1 MKLRKL
7 FFAAVFAF
15 AGAFCFSQVSVDPS
29 DEFYKYAL
37 IWENRG
43 LVSNVPP
50 IRPYPLANVKSILQE
65 VIETGCEKDKEIA
78 TEIYERVT
86 GKPYHITF
94 ETDFFIKHEMEEKNE
109 KNEKKE
115 KQSFSTSKMLALYP
129 AIKGDLGLK
138 MILFR
143 LDTERALRFRMRLI

>member
-50 IRPYPLANVKSILQE
+50 IRPYPLANVKSKPAAKKTRKLQ
-65 VIETGCEKDKEIA
+65 
-78 TEIYERVT
+78 
-86 GKPYHITF
+86 
-94 ETDFFIKHEMEEKNE
+94 
-109 KNEKKE
+109 
-115 KQSFSTSKMLALYP
+115 
-129 AIKGDLGLK
+129 LK
-138 MILFR
+138 FMS
-143 LDTERALRFRMRLI
+143 A

>member
-94 ETDFFIKHEMEEKNE
+94 ETDFFIKQEMEEKRRL
-109 KNEKKE
+109 
-115 KQSFSTSKMLALYP
+115 T
-129 AIKGDLGLK
+129 LGRRK
-138 MILFR
+138 IR
-143 LDTERALRFRMRLI
+143 